1 MPNSCKRRNVYSMN
15 DGSGRWGAAI
25 GAALVVVAVIAV
37 LGGIVY
43 WLGLLPFEVR
53 PADIERV
60 PRDRLPFIGPPDTPV
75 ANATTEPI
83 APPVEHVVRPTAL
96 HVVEPTSTI
105 VGPAPIEASPTLIK
119 VSPTAVNQVTQAPIL
134 IVTPSPSPTK
144 TPTLPL
150 PTPTPPP
157 IFADITDVSFVGTG
171 YTLHLRIDGI
181 PGGDT
186 REMVRLK
193 IMHASGVFQSETTQF
208 MQIRNGNYIGAVVI
222 DLEQLENSDIEWVK
236 ENITIQVIPLDSVD

>member
-1 MPNSCKRRNVYSMN
+1 MN

-53 PADIERV
+53 PADIEKV
-60 PRDRLPFIGPPDTPV
+60 PRNHLPFIGPPDTPV

-83 APPVEHVVRPTAL
+83 APPVNHVVRPTAPYR
-96 HVVEPTSTI
+96 VEPTTTVVRPTPTEVKATATNAALI
-105 VGPAPIEASPTLIK
+105 AFTPVHQVTPAPI
-119 VSPTAVNQVTQAPIL
+119 PTA
-134 IVTPSPSPTK
+134 TPSPSPVK

-150 PTPTPPP
+150 PTPKPIP
-157 IFADITDVSFVGTG
+157 IFADITNVSFVGIG
-171 YTLHLRIDGI
+171 YTLHLRIDEI
-181 PGGDT
+181 PDGDT
-186 REMVRLK
+186 REMVRVV
-193 IMHASGVFQSETTQF
+193 IMHDGRIFQSEITQF